1 MSQPITAEC
10 YRNRDAQ
17 DYLAECEHPE
27 HELQHCFISGCAGFI
42 VDWESWQSNPTS
54 TSAFICGTCQD
65 SGYSIDANG
74 ELIQP

>member
-17 DYLAECEHPE
+17 DYLAECEHSE
-27 HELQHCFISGCAGFI
+27 HELQHCFISSCPGFI
-42 VDWESWQSNPTS
+42 VNWDTWESSS
-54 TSAFICGTCQD
+54 TFICETCQD